1 MLANS
6 QTFEPFSTDSQ
17 LNALI
22 DGIYEQV
29 SNKSGFVKRLSKHPS
44 VLAALPAARHPM
56 NERHANSESYEDGW
70 SDSFRTYGPKI
81 VVYRVYLARGNGS
94 VAFMVRGDGLD
105 DFRKSVESELETVN
119 KPLSAKSATSQL
131 RTKIARVIKYART
144 IETAAK
150 ESIASI
156 NSTLSNPV
164 LDVNQGTI
172 DYHIYTRKRCEMYLG
187 LRRSQIPDVGN
198 VTKEAFSGWLD
209 DITKPDIDA
218 EGLHLDYKVR
228 TNGKSENTHL
238 KEVRDLERFLKRP
251 EVTEGVFH
259 DACAGVLLDLVL
271 AA

>member
-6 QTFEPFSTDSQ
+6 QTFEPFSTDDQ
-17 LNALI
+17 LNTLI

-44 VLAALPAARHPM
+44 VLAAVPAARHPM

-131 RTKIARVIKYART
+131 RTKIAKVVKYARA
-144 IETAAK
+144 IEAAARK
-150 ESIASI
+150 RIVSI
-156 NSTLSNPV
+156 SNALNAAPPGTP
-164 LDVNQGTI
+164 QGTSI
-172 DYHIYTRKRCEMYLG
+172 STRKQCERYLELHLG
-187 LRRSQIPDVGN
+187 RFPDMGS
-198 VTKEAFSGWLD
+198 VTKEAFSEWIKAEHDSRPESRDLNLD
-209 DITKPDIDA
+209 FTVKDMI
-218 EGLHLDYKVR
+218 
-228 TNGKSENTHL
+228 GKSETIHL
-238 KEVRDLERFLKRP
+238 NEVRDLERFLKRP

-259 DACAGVLLDLVL
+259 DACAGVLLDLIL
-271 AA
+271 AV